1 MTSHHQRVSC
11 DRWQVAV
18 SGAVRAVLAARL
30 APEYRLYNRARA
42 RLAAQ
47 HAACTE
53 PDQAEGRI

>member
-1 MTSHHQRVSC
+1 MSC
-11 DRWQVAV
+11 VRWQVAV

-42 RLAAQ
+42 KLAAQ
-47 HAACTE
+47 HAACTK